1 MVDTQKH
8 IAYWREG
15 AAEDLEVAREL
26 VGAGRS
32 RHGLFFAHLALEKLL
47 KAHVCRSTQ
56 DLAPRL
62 HTLLRLAERTD
73 LKLSEEQREFLAR
86 FDKYQIEGRYPD
98 SLPPQPT
105 IELARTELN
114 QAEAMF
120 TWLNQQF

>member
-1 MVDTQKH
+1 
-8 IAYWREG
+8 
-15 AAEDLEVAREL
+15 
-26 VGAGRS
+26 
-32 RHGLFFAHLALEKLL
+32 
-47 KAHVCRSTQ
+47 
-56 DLAPRL
+56 LAPRL